1 MNTLTKNDVPVICG
15 VEISTDAE
23 GRFNLNALHK
33 ASGEGKHKSPSEWL
47 RLKQTTELI
56 TELESNLLKNN
67 QDGNSRLAHKA
78 VNAVHG
84 GSNPGSFAH
93 ELLAVEYAG
102 WISPSFRL
110 QVNQTFLDYRRG
122 KLTPVI
128 EVQPEAQPQPQAH
141 PHVVHI
147 DNGIVQ
153 IARVIAEATASATM
167 KAMAE
172 VITLPSY
179 PTETAAPVY
188 ARQPE
193 GEYVPVSKAAWETGL
208 SDSACRKLIGF
219 FKVPVRSN
227 GGLRGLLVNLPGM
240 KKAAERLLRESTAP
254 KGKRKRWSHPQF
266 GNFTCYADLI

>member
-1 MNTLTKNDVPVICG
+1 MNESTLTQLTVFRNDSLGIELQAMLYDDKPVFFAIDVAKSLGYENPARTLKDHCKSLINIDYTESVRLGLGFRPKG
-15 VEISTDAE
+15 VILLTEPDLYRLIMRSKLPSAE
-23 GRFNLNALHK
+23 KVQDWVCEEVL
-33 ASGEGKHKSPSEWL
+33 PSI
-47 RLKQTTELI
+47 RQT
-56 TELESNLLKNN
+56 
-67 QDGNSRLAHKA
+67 
-78 VNAVHG
+78 
-84 GSNPGSFAH
+84 GSY
-93 ELLAVEYAG
+93 AVE
-102 WISPSFRL
+102 
-110 QVNQTFLDYRRG
+110 
-122 KLTPVI
+122 K
-128 EVQPEAQPQPQAH
+128 VQPIANEVPSKHNIAIDDR
-141 PHVVHI
+141 VV
-147 DNGIVQ
+147 Q
-153 IARVIAEATASATM
+153 LARVIAEATASATM

-227 GGLRGLLVNLPGM
+227 GGLRGLLVNLPEM

-254 KGKRKRWSHPQF
+254 EGKRKRWSHPQF

>member
-1 MNTLTKNDVPVICG
+1 MN
-15 VEISTDAE
+15 
-23 GRFNLNALHK
+23 
-33 ASGEGKHKSPSEWL
+33 
-47 RLKQTTELI
+47 
-56 TELESNLLKNN
+56 ESNLAPISVHKQISMTHKDIADLVGSRPDNVKRTIERLTEKEVIRLPPTEVFEEINN
-67 QDGNSRLAHKA
+67 LGHSVSREYYIFKGEQGKRDSYIVVAQLCPEFTATL
-78 VNAVHG
+78 VDRWQ
-84 GSNPGSFAH
+84 
-93 ELLAVEYAG
+93 ELEKEKEQAQ
-102 WISPSFRL
+102 ISA
-110 QVNQTFLDYRRG
+110 
-122 KLTPVI
+122 TPAPI
-128 EVQPEAQPQPQAH
+128 MSAP
-141 PHVVHI
+141 VVHI

-153 IARVIAEATASATM
+153 LARVIAETTASATM

-179 PTETAAPVY
+179 PTETVAPAY

-227 GGLRGLLVNLPGM
+227 GGLRGLLVNLPEM

-254 KGKRKRWSHPQF
+254 EGKRKRWSHPQF

>member
-1 MNTLTKNDVPVICG
+1 MMGSREIAELTGKEHKIVVRDIKTLLEQLGFHSTEMYHDENKDFFIKMKVYNGRDVID
-15 VEISTDAE
+15 EILLDQDLSTTLVTGYSARD
-23 GRFNLNALHK
+23 RYK
-33 ASGEGKHKSPSEWL
+33 VVKRW
-47 RLKQTTELI
+47 R
-56 TELESNLLKNN
+56 ELETGRVQPLVTH
-67 QDGNSRLAHKA
+67 QPAQPA
-78 VNAVHG
+78 PA
-84 GSNPGSFAH
+84 
-93 ELLAVEYAG
+93 
-102 WISPSFRL
+102 I
-110 QVNQTFLDYRRG
+110 QVN
-122 KLTPVI
+122 
-128 EVQPEAQPQPQAH
+128 E
-141 PHVVHI
+141 
-147 DNGIVQ
+147 GIVQ

-227 GGLRGLLVNLPGM
+227 GGLRGLLVNLPEM

-254 KGKRKRWSHPQF
+254 EGKRKRWSHPQF

>member
-1 MNTLTKNDVPVICG
+1 MN
-15 VEISTDAE
+15 
-23 GRFNLNALHK
+23 
-33 ASGEGKHKSPSEWL
+33 
-47 RLKQTTELI
+47 
-56 TELESNLLKNN
+56 ESNLSPIAGTKQLSMTHKEIAELVDSRPSDVKRSIERLVERDIIRKPPTAFIERINN
-67 QDGNSRLAHKA
+67 LGHTVKDEVYRFEGEQGRRDSIVVVAQLCPEFTALIVDRWQ
-78 VNAVHG
+78 
-84 GSNPGSFAH
+84 
-93 ELLAVEYAG
+93 ELEKEKEQAQMSTTPAPI
-102 WISPSFRL
+102 ISAP
-110 QVNQTFLDYRRG
+110 
-122 KLTPVI
+122 
-128 EVQPEAQPQPQAH
+128 
-141 PHVVHI
+141 VVHI

-179 PTETAAPVY
+179 PTETAAPAY

-227 GGLRGLLVNLPGM
+227 GGLRGLLVNLPEM

-254 KGKRKRWSHPQF
+254 EGKRKRWSHPQF

>member
-23 GRFNLNALHK
+23 GRFNLNMLHK
-33 ASGEGKHKSPSEWL
+33 ASGARDDKSPGQWL
-47 RLKQTTELI
+47 RRKTTKELI
-56 TELESNLLKNN
+56 KELDANLLKNL
-67 QDGNSRLAHKA
+67 QDVNLHLAQKSINS
-78 VNAVHG
+78 VHG
-84 GSNPGSFAH
+84 GSNNGTFAH

-102 WISPSFRL
+102 WISASFRL

-122 KLTPVI
+122 KLAPVI
-128 EVQPEAQPQPQAH
+128 EVQPEAQPSAH
-141 PHVVHI
+141 AHIVHI

-153 IARVIAEATASATM
+153 LARVIAEATASATM

-172 VITLPSY
+172 AITLPSY

-227 GGLRGLLVNLPGM
+227 GGLRGLLVNLPEM

-254 KGKRKRWSHPQF
+254 EGKRKRWSHPQF

>member
-1 MNTLTKNDVPVICG
+1 MNESTLTLVADAKQLSMTHKEIAEVVKSRPDSVKRTIERLAENGVIQLPPMVVCG
-15 VEISTDAE
+15 RINGLGKEQKESVYRFE
-23 GRFNLNALHK
+23 GEQGRRDSIVVVAQLCPEFTAQIVDR
-33 ASGEGKHKSPSEWL
+33 W
-47 RLKQTTELI
+47 Q
-56 TELESNLLKNN
+56 ELEKEKEQAQMS
-67 QDGNSRLAHKA
+67 A
-78 VNAVHG
+78 
-84 GSNPGSFAH
+84 
-93 ELLAVEYAG
+93 
-102 WISPSFRL
+102 
-110 QVNQTFLDYRRG
+110 
-122 KLTPVI
+122 TPAPI
-128 EVQPEAQPQPQAH
+128 MSAP
-141 PHVVHI
+141 VVHI

-227 GGLRGLLVNLPGM
+227 GGLRGMLVNLPEM

-254 KGKRKRWSHPQF
+254 EGKRKRWSHPQF

>member
-1 MNTLTKNDVPVICG
+1 MNESTLSPIAGTKQPMMGSRKIAEVTGKQHKHVVRDILAMLEQLQIYSPELDSIDFKGFIVKSKEHNGRQVTDEILLNESLSMTLVTGYDAKRRLALIEQWQAMKLELEQPRPVILPPP
-15 VEISTDAE
+15 VQPAPAI
-23 GRFNLNALHK
+23 
-33 ASGEGKHKSPSEWL
+33 
-47 RLKQTTELI
+47 
-56 TELESNLLKNN
+56 
-67 QDGNSRLAHKA
+67 
-78 VNAVHG
+78 
-84 GSNPGSFAH
+84 
-93 ELLAVEYAG
+93 
-102 WISPSFRL
+102 
-110 QVNQTFLDYRRG
+110 QVN
-122 KLTPVI
+122 
-128 EVQPEAQPQPQAH
+128 E
-141 PHVVHI
+141 
-147 DNGIVQ
+147 GIVQ

-227 GGLRGLLVNLPGM
+227 GGLRGMLVNLPEM

-254 KGKRKRWSHPQF
+254 EGKRKRWSHPQF

>member
-1 MNTLTKNDVPVICG
+1 MN
-15 VEISTDAE
+15 
-23 GRFNLNALHK
+23 
-33 ASGEGKHKSPSEWL
+33 
-47 RLKQTTELI
+47 
-56 TELESNLLKNN
+56 ESNLTLVADSK
-67 QDGNSRLAHKA
+67 QISMTHKEIAELVNSRPDNVKVSIERLAERGVIRLPAMQVCGRINGLGKEQKESVYRFEGEQGRRDSIVVVA
-78 VNAVHG
+78 QLCPEFTALIVDRWQ
-84 GSNPGSFAH
+84 
-93 ELLAVEYAG
+93 ELEKEKEQAQMSA
-102 WISPSFRL
+102 
-110 QVNQTFLDYRRG
+110 
-122 KLTPVI
+122 TPAPI
-128 EVQPEAQPQPQAH
+128 MSAP
-141 PHVVHI
+141 VVHI

-227 GGLRGLLVNLPGM
+227 GGLRGMLVNLPEM

-254 KGKRKRWSHPQF
+254 EGKRKRWSHPQF

>member
-1 MNTLTKNDVPVICG
+1 MN
-15 VEISTDAE
+15 
-23 GRFNLNALHK
+23 
-33 ASGEGKHKSPSEWL
+33 
-47 RLKQTTELI
+47 
-56 TELESNLLKNN
+56 ESNLAPIAGTKQPMMGSREIAEVVKKDHGKVCRDIRVMLEKLYNLSEAESTRNPDLAYLTNQGVNCLQYDTANPNAWEYQLDYEHSECLVTGYDAVRRMAMIKHWQKLKKEAE
-67 QDGNSRLAHKA
+67 QPQLVMVQPAPA
-78 VNAVHG
+78 
-84 GSNPGSFAH
+84 
-93 ELLAVEYAG
+93 
-102 WISPSFRL
+102 I
-110 QVNQTFLDYRRG
+110 QVN
-122 KLTPVI
+122 
-128 EVQPEAQPQPQAH
+128 E
-141 PHVVHI
+141 
-147 DNGIVQ
+147 GIVQ

-179 PTETAAPVY
+179 QTETAAPAY

-227 GGLRGLLVNLPGM
+227 GGLRGLLVNLPEM

-254 KGKRKRWSHPQF
+254 EGKRKRWSHPQF